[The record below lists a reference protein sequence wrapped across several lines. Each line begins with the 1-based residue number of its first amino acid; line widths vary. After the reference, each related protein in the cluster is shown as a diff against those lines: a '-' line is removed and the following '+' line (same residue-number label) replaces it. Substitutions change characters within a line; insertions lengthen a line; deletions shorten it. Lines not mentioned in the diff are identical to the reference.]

1 MSIYINIIFQLI
13 IIIMERKEE
22 SGQINNSFLGK
33 KTKKA
38 HKLED
43 NYKSDDTDISSVLM
57 DTIAEISSD
66 NLISLEE
73 KSEINGKIP
82 GFDDL
87 KIPSFFNDYKMN
99 KTVNKTIKDY
109 NKMKAVLGS
118 PELAQLYLI
127 DINRIIYG
135 EKRNCLQVY
144 N

>member
-1 MSIYINIIFQLI
+1 
-13 IIIMERKEE
+13 MERKEE

-87 KIPSFFNDYKMN
+87 KIPSFFNDSKMN
-99 KTVNKTIKDY
+99 KTINKTIKDY

-135 EKRNCLQVY
+135 EKRNCL
-144 N
+144 